1 MLSLGLGL
9 AVSIQTAVYL
19 PGILGEQDCGV
30 RQHLFITGRIQCQ
43 HRDNDGVF
51 GIDDADGGIPVA
63 VVLIDKAA
71 VFLGDLILTHLIGQF
86 EVVDGIGVEHAGD
99 HVGEALLAP
108 EVQGFEHPG
117 DVAGRVVAVVGVVGA
132 VIRLVHV
139 GIGHGRLAPDLVA
152 RPVVQPAAHVVSPVV
167 VGVGEDILLHR
178 AQGHAQEVAFL
189 VQFTRA
195 DLLGDQ
201 HHQRH
206 LVDAAGIVPGVPI
219 VEVLVPGLQVAV
231 AEGDVLLLEIVLGDE
246 GLHPAVQLLG
256 VEDAVA
262 PHLADLLGVFGS
274 DLHRAVT
281 LGHVRLIRVGGQGC
295 RRKERKRQQ
304 QAQDRFSR
312 SAQFHFH
319 VASHP
324 RGARTLL

>member
-1 MLSLGLGL
+1 MIRLYK
-9 AVSIQTAVYL
+9 I
-19 PGILGEQDCGV
+19 
-30 RQHLFITGRIQCQ
+30 
-43 HRDNDGVF
+43 
-51 GIDDADGGIPVA
+51 GG
-63 VVLIDKAA
+63 K
-71 VFLGDLILTHLIGQF
+71 
-86 EVVDGIGVEHAGD
+86 VVDDPA
-99 HVGEALLAP
+99 ALERFCAEFAALDGP
-108 EVQGFEHPG
+108 KL
-117 DVAGRVVAVVGVVGA
+117 
-132 VIRLVHV
+132 LVH
-139 GIGHGRLAPDLVA
+139 GG
-152 RPVVQPAAHVVSPVV
+152 
-167 VGVGEDILLHR
+167 
-178 AQGHAQEVAFL
+178 
-189 VQFTRA
+189 
-195 DLLGDQ
+195 
-201 HHQRH
+201 
-206 LVDAAGIVPGVPI
+206 GIVPGVA
-219 VEVLVPGLQVAV
+219 VVKVLVPGLQVAV